1 MMGTEVALVSFA
13 LLIVA
18 MLYSSVGHGGAS
30 GYLAVMSLAT
40 IATMEAAWLKQ
51 HAWSLNLVVSA
62 IAFYHFRKGGHHIIR
77 VSIPFVLGGVPF
89 AFLGGYLAIDG
100 GAYDTILSVVL
111 LLAAIRLVIP
121 QKTERSND
129 SKSHGFLFCV
139 LLGMGIGFVSGI
151 VGIGGGV
158 LLSPFLIVSSLGSPK
173 EASATSALFI
183 WFNSLSGMIGS
194 FASSGVVLEAWTVLP
209 FATAV
214 FTGAWFG
221 SRYGSESASERGVSV
236 LLAAVLMVA
245 ASKRAL
251 VLI

>member
-1 MMGTEVALVSFA
+1 MMGTEVAMVSFA

-77 VSIPFVLGGVPF
+77 ISIPFVLGGVPF

-129 SKSHGFLFCV
+129 SKSHGFLVCV
-139 LLGMGIGFVSGI
+139 LLGMGIGFVSGV

-158 LLSPFLIVSSLGSPK
+158 LL
-173 EASATSALFI
+173 
-183 WFNSLSGMIGS
+183 
-194 FASSGVVLEAWTVLP
+194 
-209 FATAV
+209 
-214 FTGAWFG
+214 
-221 SRYGSESASERGVSV
+221 
-236 LLAAVLMVA
+236 
-245 ASKRAL
+245 
-251 VLI
+251 